1 VNDRGKDGPAL
12 SVVLATPDTFES
24 VRLTMQHVQSQS
36 VRQQIEVVIVGPVEQ
51 HIRPPAEA
59 VSGLWGYQLVAAGAG
74 MSVARANAAGIR
86 RARAPVVALAEEHCF
101 PEPGWAEALI
111 AAHRG
116 PWAVVGPAM
125 RNANPGTI
133 VSWCDFVI
141 GYGPWMYPVK
151 AGPAPFLP
159 GHNSSYKKSILL
171 EYGERLEGMME
182 SETELH
188 LDLGRRGYQLY
199 LEPEARAAHTNF
211 ALMSSWLRALYYAG
225 RVFAASRFRGRSV
238 GKRMLYAAGSPLIPV
253 VRLWRCLR
261 ELARPGRPHKL
272 ITRMLPVLC
281 VGLAAD
287 GWGQLAGYLLGRGEA
302 VERLAAYEFHRYQHV
317 PDADRRTAEEQAP
330 A

>member
-1 VNDRGKDGPAL
+1 VIDRGKDEPRL

-24 VRLTMQHVQSQS
+24 IRLTLQHLQSQT
-36 VRQQIEVVIVGPVEQ
+36 VCQQIEVVIVGPVEQ
-51 HIRPPAEA
+51 KLRPPDEA

-125 RNANPGTI
+125 CNANPGTM
-133 VSWCDFVI
+133 VSWCDFVM

-151 AGPAPFLP
+151 GGPALFLP
-159 GHNSSYKKSILL
+159 GHNSSYKKSVLL

-211 ALMSSWLRALYYAG
+211 ALMSSWLPALYYAG
-225 RVFAASRFRGRSV
+225 RVFAASRSRGWSV
-238 GKRMLYAAGSPLIPV
+238 GKRLLYAAGSPLIPV

-261 ELARPGRPHKL
+261 ELVKPGRSRELVP
-272 ITRMLPVLC
+272 RMLPVLC
-281 VGLAAD
+281 LGLAVD
-287 GWGQLAGYLLGRGEA
+287 GWGQLAGHLLGRGDA
-302 VERLAAYEFHRYQHV
+302 VARLAAYEFHRYQHV
-317 PDADRRTAEEQAP
+317 PDADRRTAEEQAS